1 MDLASSVRSWLPQLK
16 EEDVEIT
23 AMKLKDVGIKC
34 LEHLRYVRESDLEVL
49 APVERR
55 MLLEKFSEVST
66 PASSSTAPSGHF
78 GDGLSMASNRRSEW
92 AENFSIP
99 WEMFPPSLLQA
110 CKDQQKPTKG
120 DIHQVVRTLS
130 SLIIDQHPSPGRH
143 NLRIIAAKIADKF
156 PSSFQDTLQGTV
168 LGSGIE
174 TLMWKLENCV
184 NNKKRSAPQLL
195 PTEIVD
201 DPDSFQPRKRSVRDS
216 YGCVAW
222 QPELP
227 CGETVHTQAEKR
239 QRLLVEYTKLQP
251 DERLVNDLMLQSF
264 PSQRSSINNS
274 SSVGHVKESWPFL
287 FKEECLVQH
296 AKQLLCDE
304 VVRAIEVNMEKVG
317 LRVYRYAYSQLKLLR
332 VKKSLEQTEEAKRRL
347 QCVTPE
353 HESVLLLLLA
363 LFNEDEEM
371 VYKIVEETAGDTDL
385 GDMPATPSIC
395 IKGPSLFMSSKFT
408 VCMDGIALT
417 TTCNRAVASK
427 LMFLLYFVLN
437 VEYPPEVALTMEFV
451 QRAIAG
457 INPDKSSKARKTSR
471 KQHSLSPK
479 VAVLGNALENY
490 AL

>member
-1 MDLASSVRSWLPQLK
+1 
-16 EEDVEIT
+16 
-23 AMKLKDVGIKC
+23 
-34 LEHLRYVRESDLEVL
+34 
-49 APVERR
+49 
-55 MLLEKFSEVST
+55 
-66 PASSSTAPSGHF
+66 
-78 GDGLSMASNRRSEW
+78 
-92 AENFSIP
+92 
-99 WEMFPPSLLQA
+99 MFPPGLLQA

-120 DIHQVVRTLS
+120 DMHQVVRTLS

-156 PSSFQDTLQGTV
+156 PSSFQATLQGTV
-168 LGSGIE
+168 VGSGIE
-174 TLMWKLENCV
+174 TSRWKLENCV

-195 PTEIVD
+195 PTEIVN

-251 DERLVNDLMLQSF
+251 DERLVNDLMLQTF

-287 FKEECLVQH
+287 FEEECLVQH
-296 AKQLLCDE
+296 AKQLLGDE

-317 LRVYRYAYSQLKLLR
+317 LRVYRYAYSQLKFPR
-332 VKKSLEQTEEAKRRL
+332 VKKSLEQIEEAKRRF

-353 HESVLLLLLA
+353 HESILLLLA
-363 LFNEDEEM
+363 LFSEDEEM
-371 VYKIVEETAGDTDL
+371 VYKILEVGLKLQGTDL
-385 GDMPATPSIC
+385 VDMPATPSIC
-395 IKGPSLFMSSKFT
+395 RKGPSLFMSAEFT
-408 VCMDGIALT
+408 VCMAEIALT

-437 VEYPPEVALTMEFV
+437 VEHPPEVALTMEFV
-451 QRAIAG
+451 QRAIAS

-479 VAVLGNALENY
+479 VAALANALENY
-490 AL
+490 AF